1 MSLLRLAAR
10 TNRLRA
16 ALITLCVAAAG
27 TITGLAPGSASASA
41 ASGDLPPMPGTV
53 PVAGAAITGEQ
64 WVTQRTVSLT
74 IATPS
79 FTTPAKVEVTLPTG
93 YAAAPTRRWP
103 VTYFLA
109 GTNGDQ
115 TMFRTTADGESLTA
129 SYPSIVVSPSANP
142 LEGVVNTGGTIPG
155 GNSGYWSDWYNNGA
169 GGPPMYETFVTKQ
182 LIPLI
187 EANFR
192 TVPDRAHRAVMGA
205 SMGGY
210 GALMLTARH
219 PDLFAATSSLSGAAD
234 SNWIPGAAVLS
245 LSPAL
250 DLAAPDSIY
259 GPRVTNEV
267 RWRGHN
273 PTDLAGNLGSVDVQL
288 YTGNG
293 VPGAVEVGD
302 PAAWTACVLESGIV
316 NPETYSLHNR
326 LVSLGVPHT
335 FTSYNWG
342 CHTPA
347 MFKQEITESL
357 GRFTNRFS
365 QDTSNPASF
374 DYRSIEPEFGV
385 FGWSVTA
392 DPNRASEFLDLRDVS
407 ADGFTVTGSGTTRVM
422 TPPLFDGASAVTV
435 MINGVPSIVV
445 PDAEGRLTV
454 LVDLGPADQDQQY
467 SLGSVT
473 DVRTSV
479 VRFVG

>member
-1 MSLLRLAAR
+1 MSLLRPSAR
-10 TNRLRA
+10 TGGIRIALLALSVTA
-16 ALITLCVAAAG
+16 ATL
-27 TITGLAPGSASASA
+27 TGLTPGSASA
-41 ASGDLPPMPGTV
+41 ASGDLPPMPGTA
-53 PVAGAAITGEQ
+53 PVAGATITGEQ

-74 IATPS
+74 VATPS

-93 YAAAPTRRWP
+93 YAADPTRRWP
-103 VTYFLA
+103 VTYFLV

-115 TMFRTTADGESLTA
+115 TMFRTTADGESLTS
-129 SYPSIVVSPSANP
+129 SYPSIVVTPSASP
-142 LEGVVNTGGTIPG
+142 LQGVVDTGDTVPG

-169 GGPPMYETFVTKQ
+169 GGPPMYETFVTRQ

-192 TVPDRAHRAVMGA
+192 AVPDRAHRVVLGA

-210 GALMLTARH
+210 GALMLASRH

-234 SNWIPGAAVLS
+234 SNWVPGAAVLS

-250 DLAAPDSIY
+250 DLAPPDSIY

-293 VPGAVEVGD
+293 LPGAAEVSD
-302 PAAWTACVLESGIV
+302 PTSSTGCVVESGIV
-316 NPETYSLHNR
+316 SPETHSLHNR
-326 LVSLGVPHT
+326 LLALGIPHT
-335 FTSYNWG
+335 FTAYDWG

-357 GRFTNRFS
+357 GRFADRFS
-365 QDTSNPASF
+365 QGTSEPATF
-374 DYRSIEPEFGV
+374 DYRSIEPKFGV

-392 DPNRASEFLDLRDVS
+392 DPNRASEFLDLHNVS
-407 ADGFTVTGSGTTRVM
+407 AGGFTVTGSGTTRVT
-422 TPPLFDGASAVTV
+422 TPPLFHGANAVTV
-435 MINGVPSIVV
+435 MTNGVPSSVV
-445 PDAEGRLTV
+445 PDADGRLTV
-454 LVDLGPADQDQQY
+454 VVDLGPADRDQQY
-467 SLGSVT
+467 SIGST
-473 DVRTSV
+473 TNMHTSA